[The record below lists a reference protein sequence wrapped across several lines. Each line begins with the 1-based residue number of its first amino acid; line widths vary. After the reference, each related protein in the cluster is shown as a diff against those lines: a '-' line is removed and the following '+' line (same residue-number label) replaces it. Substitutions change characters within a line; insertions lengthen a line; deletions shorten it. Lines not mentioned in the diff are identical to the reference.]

1 MNPSNSNDATMKL
14 SKQANASLRSRATL
28 AALGGVLYGMIH
40 AEAFA
45 NPYTSFISQSPS
57 SLNPFRIIS
66 SLDASNHPDDTNK
79 SSSDEVNPFTSLTH
93 PLLSAAA
100 PLVLSASLL
109 FAPPVLSPTTQ
120 AIIEPAN
127 AATPTTAV
135 SPTATAI
142 DIDLKSLP
150 SLTRKAIVNRDA
162 ISKYLIESAQSLQPI
177 LRILSESDTVTV
189 TPPKDVKGAINSLL
203 GGEAQFVINN
213 DNLVDVRVESVPG
226 VIIVR
231 VINPNL
237 PRLPFLKDGT
247 AAMEFVDKIV
257 DVAPKEL
264 ERAAEEVQA
273 IEKFL
278 TWGAPETKPV
288 TFGGSSLGKFLS
300 SKFVYGGK
308 TVSLGALG
316 DLTNSEVVLG
326 SLGVG
331 IAGAYGA
338 SYAYYVYLREEAEK
352 DAEEKKA
359 AAAAKKKVKAAV
371 KVEAPVV
378 EKVEMKESVKE
389 AKPEEASPVVVKD
402 VVEGEAAPVDKAEV
416 KEKEAEAKA
425 VEVKYAVEDGY
436 TAAAAASTATAGEN
450 AGSTIATEP
459 PKKMRKRDAIKK
471 IFGQKD

>member
-1 MNPSNSNDATMKL
+1 MKL
-14 SKQANASLRSRATL
+14 SKQSKTGLRSWTTL
-28 AALGGVLYGMIH
+28 VAVLYSPIS

-45 NPYTSFISQSPS
+45 NPSSRLFSLPRS
-57 SLNPFRIIS
+57 SLNPSCIVS
-66 SLDASNHPDDTNK
+66 YAAQHPADTDG
-79 SSSDEVNPFTSLTH
+79 SSSDGMHPFSSFTR
-93 PLLSAAA
+93 PFLSAVA

-109 FAPPVLSPTTQ
+109 FAPPLLSPTPP
-120 AIIEPAN
+120 AIEPAN
-127 AATPTTAV
+127 AATTTSV
-135 SPTATAI
+135 SPTAVTI

-150 SLTRKAIVNRDA
+150 ALTRKAIVNRDA
-162 ISKYLIESAQSLQPI
+162 ISKYLIESARSLQPV
-177 LRILSESDTVTV
+177 LRLLSETDAVV
-189 TPPKDVKGAINSLL
+189 VAPPKDVKGAIDSLL

-231 VINPNL
+231 VINPNI

-247 AAMEFVDKIV
+247 AALEFVDKIV
-257 DVAPKEL
+257 DAAPERF
-264 ERAAEEVQA
+264 ERAAEEVRA
-273 IEKFL
+273 IEQFL

-316 DLTNSEVVLG
+316 DLTNSEVVLA

-338 SYAYYVYLREEAEK
+338 SYAYYVYLREEAEEE
-352 DAEEKKA
+352 AEVKKA
-359 AAAAKKKVKAAV
+359 VAAAKKKAMVKEPL
-371 KVEAPVV
+371 KVEAASV
-378 EKVEMKESVKE
+378 EKVEVKE
-389 AKPEEASPVVVKD
+389 REKEVKPVEVKDAVKDGSEPAVLGKEDKETEEKSKPEEAT
-402 VVEGEAAPVDKAEV
+402 
-416 KEKEAEAKA
+416 
-425 VEVKYAVEDGY
+425 YAVDDGY
-436 TAAAAASTATAGEN
+436 AVAAAASTEKESVALTV
-450 AGSTIATEP
+450 ATEP